1 MEAERNRNFPAAW
14 LGKSLRGLLYGLLLV
29 YGAWFAFELC
39 R

>member
-1 MEAERNRNFPAAW
+1 MEAQSSRNLSSVMGR
-14 LGKSLRGLLYGLLLV
+14 SLRGLLYGLLLV